1 MLRRCQ
7 SGSILTMAAIA
18 EARAARDVLDR
29 YDRHYGLP
37 TDGPVPV
44 DDIAESLLG
53 LLVRVEP
60 LEPGV
65 SGMLLV
71 REREIHVSAEECARW
86 PARRPFTVAHEI
98 GHWELHA
105 ATLDAPFICRSSD
118 IAEADGEDDE
128 VRRREHEANRFAAEL
143 LMPADRI
150 HATAAATGPDAD
162 ALAERFGVSKLA
174 MAWRLFNLGLRSGRP
189 DPAAF
194 DAPAAT

>member
-1 MLRRCQ
+1 
-7 SGSILTMAAIA
+7 MAAPA
-18 EARAARDVLDR
+18 EIVAARDLLDR
-29 YDRHYGLP
+29 YDRHYDLP
-37 TDGPVPV
+37 RDTPVPV

-53 LLVRVEP
+53 LLVRIDS

-71 REREIHVSAEECARW
+71 REREIRVSAEECARW

-105 ATLDAPFICRSSD
+105 ADIDAPFICRRADIEEAGESD
-118 IAEADGEDDE
+118 AAAI
-128 VRRREHEANRFAAEL
+128 RRREREANNFAAEL
-143 LMPADRI
+143 LMPEPRVRSK
-150 HATAAATGPDAD
+150 AAEPGRDEES
-162 ALAERFGVSKLA
+162 LAAHFGVSGLA
-174 MAWRLFNLGLRSGRP
+174 MGWRLYNLGLRNARP